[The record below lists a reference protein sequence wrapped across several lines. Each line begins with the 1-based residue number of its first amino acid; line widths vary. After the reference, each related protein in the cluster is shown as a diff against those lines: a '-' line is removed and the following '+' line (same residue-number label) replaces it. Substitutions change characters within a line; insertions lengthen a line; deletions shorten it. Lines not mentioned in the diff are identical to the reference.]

1 MYVTLFSCN
10 LLVLSNINHC
20 DIKYGVRC
28 GVYYE
33 TYCGGG
39 SHCSPSGWCSYSLAY
54 QIHSAN
60 SIYSRKFSACYRND
74 LNSIYIYIINKF
86 STENSAKEYFSKL
99 PYGAN

>member
-1 MYVTLFSCN
+1 MKNFQILILFSCN

-74 LNSIYIYIINKF
+74 LNSIYIVPKILQKNIFLNYHMGQN
-86 STENSAKEYFSKL
+86 
-99 PYGAN
+99 